1 MFSCLFKRGS
11 YHCVIN
17 DSIQQL
23 YMMGFHI
30 YVSIPMHIVKRLY
43 VHLIECILVIR
54 CKSIVHIK
62 IKSDIPLIT
71 WIYPTFYNWSKVLH
85 KNNKILYLICRCGRM
100 IRKLVVLLFCI
111 RDCHAWRR
119 RTMLVNVLLQKW
131 AAFLRK
137 LEIPSQINKCT

>member
-1 MFSCLFKRGS
+1 MCYKWFYSAAVYDGFSYLCLYTNAHSKKIICS
-11 YHCVIN
+11 LN
-17 DSIQQL
+17 W
-23 YMMGFHI
+23 
-30 YVSIPMHIVKRLY
+30 
-43 VHLIECILVIR
+43 VIR